1 MQIFLCSIYIN
12 VSMACNVFSLKNN
25 IWETDT
31 HDSGYEEDES
41 PTEHYYDR
49 DYRDEDYSPSPP
61 HASGGSYY
69 PDNNQFPPP
78 PTGQFTQQPMNTQ
91 LPVHPANAAPI
102 PPYNPAD
109 YAGQPAP
116 AAHNPYPYPEGTGDN
131 VSAERSRPRPPSAA
145 TAATAVASGALP
157 YFPPPPTAPMQDEH
171 VPQDQVH
178 DQHDH
183 DHNRDAEEGAS

>member
-1 MQIFLCSIYIN
+1 
-12 VSMACNVFSLKNN
+12 VARNVFSLKNN

-91 LPVHPANAAPI
+91 LPVHPADAAPI

-116 AAHNPYPYPEGTGDN
+116 APAAHNPYPYPEGTGDN
-131 VSAERSRPRPPSAA
+131 H
-145 TAATAVASGALP
+145 T
-157 YFPPPPTAPMQDEH
+157 H
-171 VPQDQVH
+171 V
-178 DQHDH
+178 
-183 DHNRDAEEGAS
+183 